1 MLAEEGARP
10 HWRVCANAAELAGFA
25 AELVLAAASEAIA
38 DHGEFRIALAG
49 GSSPRLLYRQLRYV
63 ETDWFAWRAYFGDER
78 CLPAGH
84 ADRNDTRAGAEWLD
98 HVTGPRVHV
107 MPAER
112 GPEIAA
118 AGYATL
124 LEQYGLPDLALLGMG
139 EDGHTASLF
148 PGHELGGSGDA
159 PLVLPVRNAPKPPPE
174 RVSLSLRALNSS
186 QRMLLLIAGTG
197 KRRAVADWR
206 AGKDL
211 PVARLA
217 PRKAFTVL
225 ATADAMPAD

>member
-1 MLAEEGARP
+1 MPAEGGASPR
-10 HWRVCANAAELAGFA
+10 WRVCANAAELAGFA
-25 AELVLAAASEAIA
+25 AELVMATASEAIA

-49 GSSPRLLYRQLRYV
+49 GSSPRLLYRQLRYL
-63 ETDWFAWRAYFGDER
+63 ETDWSVWRAYFGDER

-84 ADRNDTRAGAEWLD
+84 ADRNDTMARTEWLD
-98 HVTGPRVHV
+98 HVTGPLVHD

-112 GPEIAA
+112 GPEDAA
-118 AGYATL
+118 SAYAAV

-148 PGHELGGSGDA
+148 PDHELGGSGDA

-174 RVSLSLRALNSS
+174 RVSLSLHTLNSS
-186 QRMLLLIAGTG
+186 QSMLLLIAGTG

-217 PRKAFTVL
+217 PQKAFTVL

>member
-1 MLAEEGARP
+1 
-10 HWRVCANAAELAGFA
+10 
-25 AELVLAAASEAIA
+25 
-38 DHGEFRIALAG
+38 
-49 GSSPRLLYRQLRYV
+49 
-63 ETDWFAWRAYFGDER
+63 
-78 CLPAGH
+78 
-84 ADRNDTRAGAEWLD
+84 
-98 HVTGPRVHV
+98 

-112 GPEIAA
+112 GPEDAA
-118 AGYATL
+118 SAYAAV

-148 PGHELGGSGDA
+148 PDHELGGSGDA

-174 RVSLSLRALNSS
+174 RVSLSLHTLNSS
-186 QRMLLLIAGTG
+186 QSMLLLIAGTG

-217 PRKAFTVL
+217 PQKAFTVL